1 MYCMTGNICW
11 GVSADHFTFY
21 REGGSLTA
29 KVQTSWPE
37 GFTVEGLPAWI
48 SYSIIPSDPDKTAP
62 TDEKTVTFTVTEH
75 VDASRMW
82 PEKPEDAQ
90 DALKAAYVKAGR
102 MKWFL
107 GFEQSKDINVNLRIF
122 ADEACSQPL
131 EFIEVNQYGESYG
144 QPGKVVTKDGQT
156 LTAEE
161 AGAKVTFYVRQSL
174 ITWNPFSMPK
184 PPTRSK

>member
-1 MYCMTGNICW
+1 MTGNICW
-11 GVSADHFTFY
+11 GSVPTISLFY

-48 SYSIIPSDPDKTAP
+48 SYSIKPSDPDKTAP

-75 VDASRMW
+75 VDASRRW

-90 DALKAAYVKAGR
+90 NTLKAAYVKAGR

-107 GFEQSKDINVNLRIF
+107 GFEQSKDINVTLQILRTRP
-122 ADEACSQPL
+122 A
-131 EFIEVNQYGESYG
+131 
-144 QPGKVVTKDGQT
+144 
-156 LTAEE
+156 
-161 AGAKVTFYVRQSL
+161 AGRWSL
-174 ITWNPFSMPK
+174 LRSISMA
-184 PPTRSK
+184 RAMGRRIR